1 MKQKL
6 FSAVLLLFCVL
17 QINAQSFNEEQLE
30 GTWDFKDDGV
40 EYNEYL
46 GSIKRMEIGYCVKF
60 GKENVDF
67 MSGFIEFKWTDKM
80 KEIYESVSSG
90 PFDSEESRPI
100 LDYYITGN
108 NILHIIVGEEFSLHF
123 KILELKGNTMKLQ
136 SKKGIMTFN
145 KTASQVQNVK
155 SETNNVE
162 KARYNI
168 NGQKLTYPE
177 KGINIVKMTDNS
189 SYKELIR

>member
-6 FSAVLLLFCVL
+6 LSAVLLLFCVL

-30 GTWDFKDDGV
+30 GTWEFKDDGV

-46 GSIKRMEIGYCVKF
+46 GSIKRMQIGFCVEIGKDY
-60 GKENVDF
+60 VDLG
-67 MSGFIEFKWTDKM
+67 SGFIEFKWTDKM
-80 KEIYESVSSG
+80 KEIYESASK
-90 PFDSEESRPI
+90 PFDSEESRSI

-108 NILHIIVGEEFSLHF
+108 NILHIIVGDNFSLHF